1 MSSEAIRKKLVAKGY
16 PVTSVTYC
24 RNAPT
29 PSGLAKGYDIELVNI
44 NDSFVEFEDLVF
56 GFNPALEI
64 GSYMQFDDFQQV
76 MSWVNSLP
84 DVNQLRKE
92 QEK

>member
-1 MSSEAIRKKLVAKGY
+1 VSSKKIKSALTKKGFSVQSVEYIR
-16 PVTSVTYC
+16 
-24 RNAPT
+24 NEPT
-29 PSGLAKGYDIELVNI
+29 PTGYGKGYDICFISEK
-44 NDSFVEFEDLVF
+44 DSFVEFEDLVF

-64 GSYMQFDDFQQV
+64 GRYMQFDDFQQV

>member
-44 NDSFVEFEDLVF
+44 NDSFVEIEDLVF
-56 GFNPALEI
+56 DYDKNIEI
-64 GSYMQFDDFQQV
+64 SNSMEMDDLASV
-76 MSWVNSLP
+76 LKWVESLP
-84 DVNQLRKE
+84 NLKTLRKGGE
-92 QEK
+92 

>member
-44 NDSFVEFEDLVF
+44 NDSFVEIEDLVF
-56 GFNPALEI
+56 DYDNG
-64 GSYMQFDDFQQV
+64 
-76 MSWVNSLP
+76 
-84 DVNQLRKE
+84 
-92 QEK
+92 

>member
-44 NDSFVEFEDLVF
+44 NDSFVEIEDLVF
-56 GFNPALEI
+56 
-64 GSYMQFDDFQQV
+64 
-76 MSWVNSLP
+76 
-84 DVNQLRKE
+84 
-92 QEK
+92 